1 MLRRAVLLYTVK
13 IAEMVGSGRLAKP
26 PAAPAMVFEPLDLH
40 DFLGRHR
47 NFGSDF
53 YSTPDLKG
61 DAVGRGSILKTTR
74 RRRSVRLRPPKPS
87 FN

>member
-1 MLRRAVLLYTVK
+1 MLLYTVK

-26 PAAPAMVFEPLDLH
+26 PAAPATVFEPLDLQ
-40 DFLGRHR
+40 DFLERHR
-47 NFGSDF
+47 NFGGDY

-61 DAVGRGSILKTTR
+61 DPGGTGSILNTTR
-74 RRRSVRLRPPKPS
+74 QTRSVRLRPPIPS